1 MRDKLATETEK
12 ARQKIRAYTDKVQ
25 SLQEDVEDK
34 DVKIDQLTGKVE
46 IMQNNNNFIKK
57 SYDSLQTKLKKLQ
70 TENIIIPKEKKGEG
84 EEKKVEDDES
94 PKNQVDDLQQNLQ
107 EEIRKLHFNLRHK
120 DQIV

>member
-12 ARQKIRAYTDKVQ
+12 ARQKIRTYTDKVQ

-84 EEKKVEDDES
+84 EEKKVEDDEN